1 MHTVEL
7 LEEAVA
13 LAVRA
18 GFGVRQD
25 WFGGAPAGACE
36 LKGQKWI
43 FIDLALSA
51 REQLD
56 QVVEALR
63 EAPIPPDTTI
73 SRQLQALLA
82 PRKAA

>member
-13 LAVRA
+13 LAVRV

-51 REQLD
+51 HEQLD
-56 QVVEALR
+56 QVLDALR
-63 EAPIPPDTTI
+63 EVPILPQSI
-73 SRQLQALLA
+73 SPQLRSLLGGQ
-82 PRKAA
+82 KAA